1 MKFETKLNKL
11 GINEEEVKSIIANC
25 ECGEIN
31 GAYFIDL
38 TKEKKE
44 FIMEVVG
51 NYLDDDSEE
60 LEGWTDIKRISTFCK
75 VFGISEDEIT
85 DYYRLGFNEGGE
97 DIAYTLESN
106 KDVLLVL
113 TDDERYTNSFIQ
125 YSSSQQ
131 EEKSVEE
138 LTAEYDAT
146 IDELTRLDDETNLDE
161 ICIDKYLMQE
171 YESKKETIE
180 NKLDEL
186 SEQIDKA
193 QDKEES
199 EMDEEKIVEF
209 KLVSKEDNRIY
220 LNGTFDVASYD
231 EDTCDGD
238 WEYEQNDGSFSSH
251 LPSYWKVNGENLSFE
266 YDQFLDNIDWES
278 FRQHLFN
285 FKDTDKSIDCGDY
298 ILHINYGALLHLIIK
313 KDEDFEENFIATLNF
328 NYNEEPVEFEE
339 DILRDLAELLNFND
353 NMGWLSDINTS
364 SITLTIPKSFSEY
377 IEEDYEGY
385 NEEIID
391 EWLESFGKMYSQQLV
406 RYAGIRWNYGEGM
419 EEALEDGLASDNEE
433 MFEFICAID
442 EDELI
447 ERFLINHNYIEE

>member
-1 MKFETKLNKL
+1 MNFEKQIAKL
-11 GINEEEVKSIIANC
+11 GIENEVQSIVENC
-25 ECGEIN
+25 ECGVINFAYIDDLSKMKKWEIQ
-31 GAYFIDL
+31 
-38 TKEKKE
+38 E
-44 FIMEVVG
+44 MVG
-51 NYLDDDSEE
+51 NYLDADLYGSEFCNE
-60 LEGWTDIKRISTFCK
+60 NRRMKTFCK
-75 VFGISEDEIT
+75 AF
-85 DYYRLGFNEGGE
+85 
-97 DIAYTLESN
+97 DI
-106 KDVLLVL
+106 
-113 TDDERYTNSFIQ
+113 
-125 YSSSQQ
+125 
-131 EEKSVEE
+131 
-138 LTAEYDAT
+138 
-146 IDELTRLDDETNLDE
+146 
-161 ICIDKYLMQE
+161 
-171 YESKKETIE
+171 
-180 NKLDEL
+180 
-186 SEQIDKA
+186 
-193 QDKEES
+193 EES
-199 EMDEEKIVEF
+199 EISKYYAEAICEWGYSIAYAIDENIVLVLEEREEGNLPSHFKPMHTKDDDEESEEEIVEF
-209 KLVSKEDNRIY
+209 KLVSKEDSRIY

-266 YDQFLDNIDWES
+266 FDQFIDSIDWES
-278 FRQHLFN
+278 FRQHLFD

-353 NMGWLSDINTS
+353 DRGWLSDINTS
-364 SITLTIPKSFSEY
+364 SITLTIPKTFSEY

-433 MFEFICAID
+433 MFEFTCVID
-442 EDELI
+442 EDDLI